1 MASMDHSVKTV
12 NKWLVNNPALTTAG
26 SVTTFQSLCKMVG
39 LTPCTWTTDDEG
51 KYRRYSQVGSLV
63 KDINVVL
70 ATRGLRLRS
79 RKSHT
84 EFYVVAATTSD
95 FEYYDRRNRTAAARA
110 STLRTG
116 THQYAGSFRKFSKR
130 EFEQLCSFVDT
141 HYGSTQSNPK

>member
-39 LTPCTWTTDDEG
+39 LTPCTWTTADEG

-141 HYGSTQSNPK
+141 HYRSTQGDPK